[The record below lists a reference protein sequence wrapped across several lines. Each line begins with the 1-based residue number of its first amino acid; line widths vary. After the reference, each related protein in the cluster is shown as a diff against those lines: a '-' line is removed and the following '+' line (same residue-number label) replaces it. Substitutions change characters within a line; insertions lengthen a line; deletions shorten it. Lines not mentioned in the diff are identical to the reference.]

1 MKVLIAGCGDLGMR
15 TATLLCQAGHEVIGL
30 RRRPALQSDKNTAN
44 HATNHAT
51 DHATDH
57 SAKLIAKTASKV
69 MGQVDSPRGFT
80 WLTGDLRDPSSMTS
94 LPSDITHVIYAAT
107 PDQRLESAYR
117 AIFLDGVQHL
127 VKALDQA
134 SRQRASA
141 SAPSLQRFMFVSSSA
156 VYGEHADQ
164 WVDELTPTDPQGFN
178 GRILVEAEQWLVSQP
193 FQSVVLRL
201 SGIYGPGR
209 DQLLDRI
216 RHGQASVPR
225 HDKHWSN
232 RIHVED
238 AARALFHLMTLPH
251 PDTTYLITDG
261 HPYLMDELYDRLA
274 DLLGVT
280 RPTEGSAPM
289 MIGSKKLSNKRLL
302 ATGFKLNWPDALE
315 GYAALMEPS
324 SR

>member
-15 TATLLCQAGHEVIGL
+15 TAALLCQAGHEVIGL

-44 HATNHAT
+44 HAT
-51 DHATDH
+51 DH
-57 SAKLIAKTASKV
+57 SANLIAKTTPKV
-69 MGQVDSPRGFT
+69 MGQVDPPPGFT
-80 WLTGDLRDPSSMTS
+80 WFTADLRDPSSMAS

-107 PDQRLESAYR
+107 PDQRQESAYR

-134 SRQRASA
+134 SRHRPAGSA
-141 SAPSLQRFMFVSSSA
+141 SSLQRFMFVSSSA

-178 GRILVEAEQWLVSQP
+178 GRILVEAEQWLLSQP

-216 RHGQASVPR
+216 RQGQASVPR
-225 HDKHWSN
+225 LHKHWSN

-238 AARALFHLMTLPH
+238 AARALFHLMTLPN
-251 PDTTYLITDG
+251 PDNTYLITDG

-280 RPTEGSAPM
+280 RPVEGATPM

-302 ATGFKLNWPDALE
+302 ATGFKLNWPNALE

-324 SR
+324 WR

>member
-15 TATLLCQAGHEVIGL
+15 TAALLCQAGHEVIGL
-30 RRRPALQSDKNTAN
+30 RRHPAMRLDGDTAN
-44 HATNHAT
+44 HLANTPNITGRIDQH
-51 DHATDH
+51 
-57 SAKLIAKTASKV
+57 
-69 MGQVDSPRGFT
+69 PGFT
-80 WLTGDLRDPSSMTS
+80 WFAADLRDPSSLAS

-107 PDQRLESAYR
+107 PDQRQESAYR
-117 AIFLDGVQHL
+117 DIFLDSMQHL
-127 VKALDQA
+127 VKALDHA
-134 SRQRASA
+134 SHQRPAGNGS
-141 SAPSLQRFMFVSSSA
+141 SLQRFMFVSSSA
-156 VYGEHADQ
+156 VYGEHDDQ

-178 GRILVEAEQWLVSQP
+178 GRILVEAEHWLLSQP

-216 RHGQASVPR
+216 RQGQTRVPKI
-225 HDKHWSN
+225 HKHWSN

-238 AARALFHLMTLPH
+238 AARALFHLMTLPN

-274 DLLGVT
+274 DLLGVS
-280 RPTEGSAPM
+280 RPVEGPAPM

-302 ATGFKLNWPDALE
+302 STGFKLNWPDALE
-315 GYAALMEPS
+315 GYAAMMEMS
-324 SR
+324 SH